1 MIAPTL
7 IISAILVQA
16 VTLFAWAAPQKR
28 TPFSVIAEGARE
40 RGLTLVVLNIGVD
53 SALQKEINA
62 DNGFQ
67 SRSDLMLFFGWIDA
81 DNDAAQWTKG
91 FTVRITDYG
100 RRASPSDIMTN
111 VSSLR
116 ELKALLKP
124 LKPEAEITA
133 RAVKVDTGRKDAK
146 GKAVTREFPVMFDIA
161 RRAQKAKAVKENA
174 AKADKEKVSDK

>member
-1 MIAPTL
+1 MKSFTL
-7 IISAILVQA
+7 ACFLGFVFLLLSC
-16 VTLFAWAAPQKR
+16 LFVANAAPQKR
-28 TPFSVIAEGARE
+28 TPFSVIAETARE

-67 SRSDLMLFFGWIDA
+67 SRADLMLFFGWIDA
-81 DNDAAQWTKG
+81 DNEAAQWTKG

-111 VSSLR
+111 VSSLW

-161 RRAQKAKAVKENA
+161 KRAQDKRAQKQKKG
-174 AKADKEKVSDK
+174 ADKK